1 MYIDPITQSTQTQLS
16 SNTFVS
22 VKAFEVCVS
31 CEFDKSVCLLEGR
44 TILRV
49 ADGSVIVVYNAV
61 FLQFVAGM
69 IILQPVFVDRQR
81 IDIPVLVERDGMLWR
96 D

>member
-1 MYIDPITQSTQTQLS
+1 MSLTSLS
-16 SNTFVS
+16 
-22 VKAFEVCVS
+22 A
-31 CEFDKSVCLLEGR
+31 LEGR

-81 IDIPVLVERDGMLWR
+81 IYIPVLVERDGTL
-96 D
+96 